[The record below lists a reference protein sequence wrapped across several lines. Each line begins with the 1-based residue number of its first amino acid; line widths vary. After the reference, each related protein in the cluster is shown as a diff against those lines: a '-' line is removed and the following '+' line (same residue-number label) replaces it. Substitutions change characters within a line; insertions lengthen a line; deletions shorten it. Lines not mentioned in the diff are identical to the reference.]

1 MAGDVVLTRDGSTHA
16 LFQRGEEDLVIIVVY
31 RKRLLP

>member
-1 MAGDVVLTRDGSTHA
+1 MEMRKQGHGLQ

-31 RKRLLP
+31 RKRPQP